1 MSARLRSTEDYY
13 AAWDRHTAKALVA
26 RLGYHGAVNRC
37 IDKNW
42 HQLAGILQGDI
53 SSK

>member
-42 HQLAGILQGDI
+42 HQLAGILRVDYT
-53 SSK
+53 SK